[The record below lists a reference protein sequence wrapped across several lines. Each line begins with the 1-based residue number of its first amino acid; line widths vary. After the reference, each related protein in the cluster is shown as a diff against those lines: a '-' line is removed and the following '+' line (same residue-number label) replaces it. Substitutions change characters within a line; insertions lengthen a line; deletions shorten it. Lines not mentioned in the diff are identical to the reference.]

1 MDWLLASYCLAWP
14 NTTDIPLH
22 TGLWSSTEDL
32 QAYIHELHM
41 RETIYEEMFESPD
54 LAKVM
59 VGMRDLISQQV
70 PSTVYGTSVSI
81 LKPLLDSKAVI

>member
-1 MDWLLASYCLAWP
+1 
-14 NTTDIPLH
+14 
-22 TGLWSSTEDL
+22 
-32 QAYIHELHM
+32 M